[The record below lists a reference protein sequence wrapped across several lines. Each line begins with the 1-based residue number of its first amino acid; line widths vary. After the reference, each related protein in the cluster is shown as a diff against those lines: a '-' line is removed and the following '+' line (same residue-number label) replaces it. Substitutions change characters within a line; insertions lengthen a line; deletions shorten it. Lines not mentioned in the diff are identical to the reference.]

1 MGWAAK
7 KLWFDSCHK
16 QDGFGVHP
24 AFFSLGMGGKG
35 SLFTVVK
42 QLGYKADC
50 SLRSSSKVKFECCC
64 TSFPPLIMVCT
75 VNISPPFFLP

>member
-16 QDGFGVHP
+16 QAGFGVHP
-24 AFFSLGMGGKG
+24 AFFSLGMEGKG
-35 SLFTVVK
+35 SLSAVVN

-50 SLRSSSKVKFECCC
+50 SLWSSSEVKFECSC
-64 TSFPPLIMVCT
+64 TFIPP
-75 VNISPPFFLP
+75 